1 MDFTLNGRPV
11 SVQPAPGES
20 LLGVLR
26 GPFGLRSMKD
36 GCAPEGSCGAC
47 TVIVD
52 GRAVVSCAQAATR
65 VAGRSVETLE
75 GLPADTRQAF
85 ADAFVA
91 AGASQCGYCSPGIV
105 MKSEALLRREPA
117 PTRDAIARSLAG
129 NLCRCTGYASILDA
143 VERVA
148 ARRRG
153 AAVPPG
159 RDEQLDGMARYD
171 GRALALGDKA
181 FVGDL
186 VAPGM
191 LEAAVRFA
199 DVPRA
204 LVRRIDTSRAAA
216 HPGVVAVVT
225 AADVPGRREQ
235 GLIVPDWP
243 LLVAEGETVR
253 YVGDV
258 LAAVAAET
266 RQAARE
272 AAALV
277 EVDLEPL
284 SPVTDP
290 FDALADGAPAI
301 HDDGNLVECSVVRRG
316 DVEAALATAA
326 HVASATFRT
335 QAIEHAFLEPE
346 ASLAVPRGVAG
357 PDGAVVTG
365 PAVHVY
371 SEGQGAWEDRRQV
384 ASFLALPE
392 TEVLVTQV
400 ATGGAFGGKEDLNV
414 QGQAAL
420 LALRTGR
427 PVMLRLT
434 RRESLRFHVKRHPM
448 WLDYTAGCDADGH
461 LVAVRA
467 RIVGDNGAY
476 ASVGGKVLE
485 RAAGHACG
493 PYRVPSVDVEARAVY
508 TNNPPSGAMR
518 GFGVNQAAF
527 ALEGV
532 LDMLADQV
540 GIDGWEIR
548 WRNALEV
555 GDRFATGQRLGP
567 GVGIKATL
575 LAVRDAYRAA
585 PRAGIACGAK
595 NTGIG
600 NGLVERGRAVLRPE
614 ADGTVTLFHSWTEM
628 GQGCHTVFRQLAAG
642 ELGLEAERIRV
653 VVDTSHELD
662 TGETTASRATMLGGR
677 AVLQACAELREALG
691 AAAFGGGPARLHAAL
706 AGLAG
711 REFAGE
717 VVVDWTTRLDADV
730 DEPVTHFAYGWAT
743 QVVTLDDQ
751 GRIER
756 VIAAHDVGRA
766 LNPTLLRGQ
775 VEGAVHMGLGMALTE
790 AFGVADG
797 VPETDTLKSLGI
809 IPAATMP
816 PVETILVEVPQ
827 PEGPYGAKG
836 VGEAALVPTAAA
848 VAGALH
854 AFDGVRRTRLPMRDT
869 AAARALLPRL
879 AREPALSPATRDRSP
894 GPARTGSSAARTGRI
909 QP

>member
-1 MDFTLNGRPV
+1 MDFMLNGRPV
-11 SVQPAPGES
+11 VVRPAPGES

-26 GPFGLRSMKD
+26 GACGLRSMKD

-52 GRAVVSCAQAATR
+52 GRAVVSCAQPATR
-65 VAGRSVETLE
+65 FAGRSVETLE
-75 GLPADTRQAF
+75 GLPPDVREAWAAAF
-85 ADAFVA
+85 IAT
-91 AGASQCGYCSPGIV
+91 GASQCGYCSPGIV
-105 MKSEALLRREPA
+105 MKAEALLRRDASPSRE
-117 PTRDAIARSLAG
+117 AIARALAG

-143 VERVA
+143 IERA
-148 ARRRG
+148 AAVRRG
-153 AAVPPG
+153 DQPASGRRIRPG
-159 RDEQLDGMARYD
+159 DRYE

-186 VAPGM
+186 VAAGM
-191 LEAAVRFA
+191 LQGALRFA
-199 DVPRA
+199 GVPRA
-204 LVRRIDTSRAAA
+204 LVRRIDVTRAAA

-225 AADVPGRREQ
+225 AADVPGRRQQ

-253 YVGDV
+253 YLGDV
-258 LAAVAAET
+258 LAAVGARTREAAT
-266 RQAARE
+266 E

-277 EVDLEPL
+277 DVELEPL
-284 SPVTDP
+284 PPLTDP
-290 FDALADGAPAI
+290 FEAMADGAPLV
-301 HDDGNLVECSVVRRG
+301 HEGGNLVQRSVVRRG
-316 DVEAALATAA
+316 DVDAALAGAA
-326 HVASATFRT
+326 HVASAMFRT
-335 QAIEHAFLEPE
+335 QSIEHAFLEPE
-346 ASLAVPRGVAG
+346 ASLAVPRGAAG
-357 PDGAVVTG
+357 PDGRVVLG

-371 SEGQGAWEDRRQV
+371 SEGQGAWEDRRQL

-392 TEVLVTQV
+392 ADVVVTQV

-427 PVMLRLT
+427 PVMLRLS

-448 WLDYTAGCDADGH
+448 WLDYTVGCDADGR

-467 RIVGDNGAY
+467 RITGDNGAY

-493 PYRVPSVDVEARAVY
+493 PYHVPNVDVVADAVY

-532 LDMLADQV
+532 LDMLAAQV

-548 WRNALEV
+548 WRNALEE
-555 GDRFATGQRLGP
+555 GDRFGTGQRLGP

-575 LAVRDAYRAA
+575 LAVREAYRSA
-585 PRAGIACGAK
+585 RYAGIACAAK

-614 ADGTVTLFHSWTEM
+614 ADGTLTLFHSWTEM
-628 GQGCHTVFRQLAAG
+628 GQGCHTVFRQLAADA
-642 ELGLEAERIRV
+642 LAIDPARIRV
-653 VVDTSHELD
+653 VVDTTHELG

-677 AVLQACAELREALG
+677 AVLAACDALCHAAG
-691 AAAFGGGPARLHAAL
+691 FEPVDLAAF
-706 AGLAG
+706 AG

-717 VVVDWTTRLDADV
+717 VVEDRTTPLGADT

-743 QVVTLDDQ
+743 QVVTLDDE

-756 VIAAHDVGRA
+756 VIAAHDVGKA
-766 LNPTLLRGQ
+766 LNRVLLRGQ
-775 VEGAVHMGLGMALTE
+775 VEGGVHMGLGMALTE
-790 AFGVADG
+790 EFRVADG
-797 VPETDTLKSLGI
+797 VPVTDTLKSLGI

-827 PEGPYGAKG
+827 PEGPLGAKG
-836 VGEAALVPTAAA
+836 MGEAVLVPTAAA

-854 AFDGVRRTRLPMRDT
+854 AFDGIRRTSLPMRDS

-879 AREPALSPATRDRSP
+879 ARDAGDAQPTQPVEPAE
-894 GPARTGSSAARTGRI
+894 AAPSGAGGTSR
-909 QP
+909 